1 MAHTIVRII
10 ELLLAN
16 ALAAAVT
23 AIFAIAIYAC
33 VHGLRTVGRPRWVSG
48 SRWPR
53 PPAAPWRRAGPVG
66 RRPRPVPDNWNPGT
80 ARHPGHGRSADAS
93 AQELRW

>member
-23 AIFAIAIYAC
+23 AIFAIAIYAAC
-33 VHGLRTVGRPRWVSG
+33 TACARWG
-48 SRWPR
+48 GPGGFGQ
-53 PPAAPWRRAGPVG
+53 PLAPAARRALATRGSGG